1 MDTKYEFLDES
12 IDPIVYVRPVKVADL
27 PDEIRQQAGGVETLY
42 AVHDENGAQLALV
55 KDRRLAFVLARQNH
69 MAPVTV
75 H

>member
-1 MDTKYEFLDES
+1 MDTKYEPIDES
-12 IDPIVYVRPVKVADL
+12 VDPIVYVRPVKVADL
-27 PDEIRQQAGGVETLY
+27 PDEIRQQAAGIDTLY

-69 MAPVTV
+69 MDPVAV

>member
-1 MDTKYEFLDES
+1 MDAKFDFPDQGE
-12 IDPIVYVRPVKVADL
+12 DPIVYVRPVKVADL
-27 PDEIRQQAGGVETLY
+27 PDEIRQQAAGVDTLY

>member
-1 MDTKYEFLDES
+1 MDTKYDLLDES
-12 IDPIVYVRPVKVADL
+12 VDPIVYVRPVKVADL
-27 PDEIRQQAGGVETLY
+27 PDEIRQQAAGIDTLY

-69 MAPVTV
+69 LAPVAV